1 MRLSE
6 IKGERVFDV
15 IGEIVV
21 PIANIAEDSGVQTAI
36 GSCKGKKPLD
46 AAKSVVPIIIRKHK
60 ADLVAV
66 LAAVN
71 GVTTEE
77 YERELTMAK
86 LFGDVYEIL
95 TDEELLSFFG

>member
-6 IKGERVFDV
+6 IKGDRVFDV
-15 IGEIVV
+15 IAEIVV
-21 PIANIAEDSGVQTAI
+21 PVANIAEDSGVQTAI
-36 GSCKGKKPLD
+36 GSCNGKKPLD
-46 AAKSVVPIIIRKHK
+46 AAKDVVPIIIRKHK
-60 ADLVAV
+60 ADLIAV

-71 GVTTEE
+71 GVTPEE
-77 YERELTMAK
+77 YAQDLTMAN